1 MTPGETL
8 RSTSRRGTWHK
19 SSVAERG
26 KKKSLNRILE
36 RLNPPVSVL
45 DGNDFF
51 LSFSGVPLAAIR
63 HPEA

>member
-1 MTPGETL
+1 MRLCGRRLGVE
-8 RSTSRRGTWHK
+8 RGT
-19 SSVAERG
+19 SQVSQRG
-26 KKKSLNRILE
+26 EKKKRLNRILE

>member
-1 MTPGETL
+1 MRLCGRRLGVE
-8 RSTSRRGTWHK
+8 RGT
-19 SSVAERG
+19 SQVSQRG

-45 DGNDFF
+45 DGNYFF